1 MAAAAA
7 PGWSNA
13 RSAAGNRNPWLIA
26 VVVSISA
33 FMEVLDTSIA
43 NVALSHIAG
52 GLATSYDE
60 ATWVLTAYLIANA
73 IIIPAS
79 GWLSSVLG
87 RKRYYMLSVALF
99 TAASF
104 MCGISSSLGMLVLSR
119 ILQGIGGGG
128 LQPSTQSMLVDSFP
142 PAQRA
147 AAFGLFGLTVIM
159 APAIGPTLGGL
170 ITDNISWN
178 WVFLINIPVGIGA
191 LALVNWLVVE
201 PEAIKEESRQLKAG
215 GLKFDLTGFIL
226 IAVGLGTLEVF
237 ADRGQQDNWFGSP
250 LITICGV
257 AAVLGLVGFVFWELA
272 KEKDQLLDLR
282 MLKKKNFAICN
293 GVTMIMGVILFGTT
307 QFVPQLLQ
315 QVLGYTA
322 TDSGLAMTT
331 GGLATL
337 VGLPIVSA
345 LSGKVQPKHLI
356 AFALAVECL
365 SLLGAATFNTD
376 ISFWDAA
383 LGRAW
388 QAFAIP
394 FLFIPL
400 TAAAYVGLAPEKT
413 NQASAMLNV
422 FRNLGGTIGIS
433 SMQTLLAQ
441 REQFHQAHLVEN
453 LNPLNP
459 VYVSTL
465 TQLRGALVGPLGPAA
480 ADQGALAQLYQSV
493 GRQAALLSYNDGFY
507 ALALFIGV
515 VFPIAFFLRSTPKGG
530 GGAAA
535 A

>member
-1 MAAAAA
+1 MPAAAADA
-7 PGWSNA
+7 GWSNA
-13 RSAAGNRNPWLIA
+13 RSAAGGRNPWLIA

-33 FMEVLDTSIA
+33 FMEVLDTAIA

-73 IIIPAS
+73 IVIPAS

-99 TAASF
+99 TGASLV
-104 MCGISSSLGMLVLSR
+104 CGISSSLSMLVLAR

-128 LQPSTQSMLVDSFP
+128 LQPSTQSILVDSFP
-142 PAQRA
+142 PSKRG

-159 APAIGPTLGGL
+159 APAIGPTIGGF

-178 WVFLINIPVGIGA
+178 WIFLINVPVGIIA
-191 LALVNWLVVE
+191 LGLVNWLVTE
-201 PEAIKEESRQLKAG
+201 PPALREEAKRLKAG
-215 GLKFDLTGFIL
+215 GLKFDLIGFAF
-226 IAVGLGTLEVF
+226 IAVGLSTLEVF
-237 ADRGQQDNWFGSP
+237 ADRGQQENWFGSP
-250 LITICGV
+250 LITVCGIT
-257 AAVLGLVGFVFWELA
+257 AAIGLVGFVVYELN
-272 KEKDQLLDLR
+272 KKKNNLLDLR
-282 MLKKKNFAICN
+282 MLGKKNFAICN

-322 TDSGLAMTT
+322 TRSGLAMTT
-331 GGLATL
+331 GGVATL
-337 VGLPIVSA
+337 FGLAAVTR
-345 LSGKVQPKHLI
+345 LGGKVQPKYLI
-356 AFALAVECL
+356 AFALGMECL
-365 SLLGAATFNTD
+365 ALYAFTTFNTG
-376 ISFWDAA
+376 ISFWDSAI
-383 LGRAW
+383 GRAW
-388 QAFAIP
+388 QAFPIP

-400 TAAAYVGLAPEKT
+400 TAAAYVGLPASKT
-413 NQASAMLNV
+413 DQASAMLNV

-441 REQFHQAHLVEN
+441 REQFHQSHLTET

-459 VYVSTL
+459 NYTS
-465 TQLRGALVGPLGPAA
+465 ALATMQAALSGPLGPAEAERGAMA
-480 ADQGALAQLYQSV
+480 ALYQQV
-493 GRQAALLSYNDGFY
+493 GRQAAMLSYNDVFY
-507 ALALFIGV
+507 ALSIFVGL
-515 VFPIAFFLRSTPKGG
+515 VFPLAFLLRGTPKGQQ
-530 GGAAA
+530 AAA

>member
-1 MAAAAA
+1 MPAAAGDA
-7 PGWSNA
+7 GWSNE
-13 RSAAGNRNPWLIA
+13 RSAAGARNPWLIA

-60 ATWVLTAYLIANA
+60 ATWVITAYLIANA
-73 IIIPAS
+73 IVIPAS
-79 GWLSSVLG
+79 GWLSKVLG

-99 TAASF
+99 TGASF
-104 MCGISSSLGMLVLSR
+104 LCGISSSLSMLVAAR

-142 PAQRA
+142 PSKRG

-159 APAIGPTLGGL
+159 APAIGPAIGGA
-170 ITDNISWN
+170 ITDTISWN
-178 WVFLINIPVGIGA
+178 WVFLINVPVGIGA
-191 LALVNWLVVE
+191 LALVNWLVDE
-201 PEAIKEESRQLKAG
+201 PKALKEEAKRLQSG
-215 GLKFDLTGFIL
+215 GLKFDLIGFLL
-226 IAVGLGTLEVF
+226 IAVGLSALEIF

-250 LITICGV
+250 VITVAGVLALI
-257 AAVLGLVGFVFWELA
+257 GLTGFVVYELN
-272 KEKDQLLDLR
+272 KKKDNLLDLR
-282 MLKKKNFAICN
+282 MLKQKNFAICN

-322 TDSGLAMTT
+322 TRSGLAMTT

-337 VGLPIVSA
+337 LGLAAVTRVGS
-345 LSGKVQPKHLI
+345 KVQPKYLI
-356 AFALAVECL
+356 AFALGMECL
-365 SLLGAATFNTD
+365 SLYAFTSFDTGV
-376 ISFWDAA
+376 SFWDSAI
-383 LGRAW
+383 GRGW
-388 QAFAIP
+388 QAFPIP

-400 TAAAYVGLAPEKT
+400 TAAAYVGLSPSKT
-413 NQASAMLNV
+413 DQASAQLNV

-441 REQFHQAHLVEN
+441 RQQFHQSHLVER

-459 VYVSTL
+459 NYTAAL
-465 TQLRGALVGPLGPAA
+465 ATMRAALVGRVGAA
-480 ADQGALAQLYQSV
+480 QADRGAMAALYQQV
-493 GRQAALLSYNDGFY
+493 GTQAAMLSYVDVFF
-507 ALALFIGV
+507 ALSIFVGL
-515 VFPIAFFLRSTPKGG
+515 VFPLAFLLKSAPKGQAA
-530 GGAAA
+530 GAG
-535 A
+535 